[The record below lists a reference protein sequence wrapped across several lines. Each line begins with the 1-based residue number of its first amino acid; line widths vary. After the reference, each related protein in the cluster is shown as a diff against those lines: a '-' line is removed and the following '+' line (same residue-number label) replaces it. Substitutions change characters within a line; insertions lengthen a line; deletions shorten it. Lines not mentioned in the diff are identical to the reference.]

1 MLLGGG
7 YDPSGRRRDSNLAR
21 FDARINYMVERRRTM
36 SLMSGGLLVREAMDR
51 RCVKLYLSCYRCEAW
66 ADHPERPL
74 IAAAIP

>member
-21 FDARINYMVERRRTM
+21 FDARINYMVERRRKM

-51 RCVKLYLSCYRCEAW
+51 RCVSLYLT
-66 ADHPERPL
+66 L
-74 IAAAIP
+74 